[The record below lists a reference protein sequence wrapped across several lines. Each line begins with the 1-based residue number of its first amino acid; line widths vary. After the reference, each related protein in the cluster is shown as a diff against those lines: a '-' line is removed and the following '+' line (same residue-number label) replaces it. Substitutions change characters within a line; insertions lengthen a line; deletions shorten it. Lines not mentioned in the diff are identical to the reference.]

1 MCHLPHLG
9 EAGVDNQ
16 GRQSISEF
24 LAHVQVP
31 QVVRREGLRVAEG
44 CGHREDQVQG
54 DRMLELRLLRCVQV
68 LEGGRLQEEGR
79 EVVGGGRR
87 LGLKERRVCWLV
99 LHEGDIHSFEV
110 KDLLDGAREDFF
122 L

>member
-1 MCHLPHLG
+1 MSHLPHLG

-16 GRQSISEF
+16 GRQSVSEF

-44 CGHREDQVQG
+44 CSHREDQVQG
-54 DRMLELRLLRCVQV
+54 DRMLELGLRCVQV
-68 LEGGRLQEEGR
+68 LEGSRLQEEGR

-87 LGLKERRVCWLV
+87 LGLKEGRVCWLV
-99 LHEGDIHSFEV
+99 LHEGHIHSFEV
-110 KDLLDGAREDFF
+110 GDLLDGAGKDLF

>member
-16 GRQSISEF
+16 GRQSVSEL

-44 CGHREDQVQG
+44 CGHREDKVQG
-54 DRMLELRLLRCVQV
+54 DRMLELGLLRCVLV
-68 LEGGRLQEEGR
+68 LKGSRLQEEGR
-79 EVVGGGRR
+79 EVVGRGRR

-110 KDLLDGAREDFF
+110 RDLLDGGGEDLF

>member
-16 GRQSISEF
+16 GRQSVSEF
-24 LAHVQVP
+24 LAHVEIP

-54 DRMLELRLLRCVQV
+54 DRMLELGLLRCVQV

-87 LGLKERRVCWLV
+87 LGLKERRGCWLV

-110 KDLLDGAREDFF
+110 GDLLDGAGQDLF

>member
-9 EAGVDNQ
+9 EAGIDNQ
-16 GRQSISEF
+16 GGQSVSEF

-54 DRMLELRLLRCVQV
+54 DRMLELRLLRRCVQV
-68 LEGGRLQEEGR
+68 LEGRRLQEEGR
-79 EVVGGGRR
+79 EVVGRGRR
-87 LGLKERRVCWLV
+87 LAGSSAEERR
-99 LHEGDIHSFEV
+99 GEV
-110 KDLLDGAREDFF
+110 AAGGEVMGNG
-122 L
+122 